1 MEFCA
6 HLSAPVAKALAHPGM
21 SGLVYLDH
29 LTNSSFFWLLYAWKI
44 WLHSVMYV
52 MCQFFW
58 VGGEFELGMPKSAQD
73 SREKKQEMEAL
84 SKLLFKT

>member
-29 LTNSSFFWLLYAWKI
+29 LTNSSFFLAALCMEDLAALRDVCDVSILLGW
-44 WLHSVMYV
+44 
-52 MCQFFW
+52 
-58 VGGEFELGMPKSAQD
+58 GGV
-73 SREKKQEMEAL
+73 
-84 SKLLFKT
+84 